1 VSVARSKPSASN
13 KLVTLGAIALVV
25 AALYFGREVLIP
37 FSLAVVLT
45 FLLTPVVSR
54 LEKLH
59 LGRMLSVLLVLLI
72 GFAGI
77 GTVGWLAAGQLVEI
91 TRQLPDYKANIH
103 TKLQSIRG
111 NRDGDFT
118 KAASTLGELSKELT
132 KPPDAPATPA
142 ASPPRRPTP
151 AKATSADAAPG
162 SPDHPLAVSVAAPP
176 LNVVQQLEALLGSL
190 LGPLETAGVVV
201 IFTLFMLVKREDLRD
216 RVIRLAGH
224 DRLHNITKALD
235 DGTQRLSRFLLVQ
248 FVVNASY
255 GTLFGL
261 GLYALKVP
269 HALLFGA
276 LGGILR
282 YVPYLGPVIGAAFPV
297 ALTVAVFPGWTEVG
311 MVVALFLILELIV
324 ANILEPML
332 YGAHT
337 GISPLAVLVAAVF
350 WAELWGPAG
359 LILSTPL
366 TLCVMVMGRHV
377 LQLKF
382 LEIVLGDEPVLSPE
396 SHLYQRL
403 LAMDQEEVGEIAH
416 TYLKGQELGDLYD
429 AVLIPALGFAEQDRH
444 NDVLD
449 ADKEKFIYNC
459 TDELIEELIEHP
471 STESVLEGDS
481 AASPDAPRSGA
492 RVLCLPSRDQ
502 SDELVAKMLTQLL
515 QRAGYR
521 AQSLPIGAVEDM
533 LKQVGLWE
541 TQIVC
546 VSALPPFAV
555 GQARS
560 LCKRLRAS
568 YPGVK
573 LIVGLWNYDDGIV
586 KAQERF
592 QNISTDLV
600 TTSLAGVLEQIG
612 QLADATVV
620 EELDA
625 RQELARS
632 LVLSEPSAVADG
644 SSRPTRASTK
654 TDQLI

>member
-1 VSVARSKPSASN
+1 VSVLRSKPSAYSN
-13 KLVTLGAIALVV
+13 KLVTLAAIALVV

-45 FLLTPVVSR
+45 FLLTPIVSR
-54 LEKLH
+54 LEKLR
-59 LGRMLSVLLVLLI
+59 LGRALSVLLVLLV
-72 GFAGI
+72 GFAAI

-91 TRQLPDYKANIH
+91 TRQLPGYKANIH

-111 NRDGDFT
+111 NKDGDFT
-118 KAASTLGELSKELT
+118 KAANTLGELSKELT
-132 KPPDAPATPA
+132 KAPDAPAVPPPA
-142 ASPPRRPTP
+142 PPPRLQAPVQAP
-151 AKATSADAAPG
+151 SADMAPG
-162 SPDHPLAVSVAAPP
+162 SADHPLTVSIAPPP
-176 LNVVQQLEALLGSL
+176 LNVVQQVEALLGSL

-255 GTLFGL
+255 GILFGF
-261 GLYALKVP
+261 GLYVLHVP

-282 YVPYLGPVIGAAFPV
+282 YIPYLGTVIGAAFPV
-297 ALTVAVFPGWTEVG
+297 ALTVAIFPGWTEVG
-311 MVVALFLILELIV
+311 MVVALFLILELTI

-359 LILSTPL
+359 LILSMPL
-366 TLCVMVMGRHV
+366 TLCLMVMGRHV

-416 TYLKGQELGDLYD
+416 TYLKEQQLGDLYD

-449 ADKEKFIYNC
+449 GDKEKFIYNC
-459 TDELIEELIEHP
+459 TEELIEELVEHP
-471 STESVLEGDS
+471 SAEFVLAGDGL
-481 AASPDAPRSGA
+481 AGDNVAPPPDAAKSGA
-492 RVLCLPSRDQ
+492 MILCLPSRDQ
-502 SDELVAKMLTQLL
+502 SDELVGKMLTQLL

-521 AQSLPIGAVEDM
+521 AESLPIGAVEDM
-533 LKQVGLWE
+533 LKQVGLRE
-541 TQIVC
+541 ARIVC

-568 YPGVK
+568 YPNVK
-573 LIVGLWNYDDGIV
+573 LIVGLWNYDGGIV

-600 TTSLAGVLEQIG
+600 TTSLAGVLEQIS
-612 QLADATVV
+612 QLAGVAVV
-620 EELDA
+620 EELPA
-625 RQELARS
+625 R
-632 LVLSEPSAVADG
+632 
-644 SSRPTRASTK
+644 
-654 TDQLI
+654 